1 VTFDVTAD
9 AYARFMGRYSEPLA
23 VQFAE
28 LAGAQ
33 AGHRALDVG
42 CGPGAL
48 TTQLVERLGAEAVSA
63 IDPSPSFVAAIR
75 ARFPEVDVQS
85 GVAEHLPFPDDCF
98 DLALAQ
104 LVVHFMT
111 DAVSGLLEMARVTR
125 PGGLVAVCVWDHA
138 GDRSPLSTFWRAVRD
153 NDPGARDEAEL
164 AGAREGSF
172 DGTVRSGR
180 LDQHRA
186 NDAYRQSALRHVRR
200 LVGALHDW
208 VSDLRVPTSPSWM
221 IGGAM
226 SCGPNARIYCHRRRS
241 RSQLQPGACV
251 LAPNV

>member
-1 VTFDVTAD
+1 MNFDVTAD

-28 LAGAQ
+28 LVGAQ

-48 TTQLVERLGAEAVSA
+48 TAQLVERLGAEAVCA

-98 DLALAQ
+98 DLAFAQ

-125 PGGLVAVCVWDHA
+125 PDGLVAACVWDHA
-138 GDRSPLSTFWRAVRD
+138 GERTPLAAFCTKGVS
-153 NDPGARDEAEL
+153 L
-164 AGAREGSF
+164 RETPRG
-172 DGTVRSGR
+172 
-180 LDQHRA
+180 
-186 NDAYRQSALRHVRR
+186 
-200 LVGALHDW
+200 
-208 VSDLRVPTSPSWM
+208 
-221 IGGAM
+221 
-226 SCGPNARIYCHRRRS
+226 
-241 RSQLQPGACV
+241 
-251 LAPNV
+251 LAPAASLRYGDATPAQNGGSWVTAAGRARPSARARACSRPRSASG